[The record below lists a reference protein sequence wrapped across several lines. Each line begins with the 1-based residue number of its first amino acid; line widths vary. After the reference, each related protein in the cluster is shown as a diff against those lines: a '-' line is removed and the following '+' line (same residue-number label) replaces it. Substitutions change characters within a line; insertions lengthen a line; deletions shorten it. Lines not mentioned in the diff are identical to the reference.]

1 MNGRLKFLIR
11 FLALTALLFLVWI
24 PIGEKYLDLLAWV
37 SKYVLL
43 LLGYHVEVVTG
54 KTLLAMG
61 YNVGASETPFFL
73 CQGVIIGMESHAQL
87 SNFNLVPLIALIL
100 ATPGVLPMRRVK
112 VLLIGLF
119 ILFCAHI
126 VDLASHVPMYCG
138 GSEAWET
145 VVIFMSV
152 SRVAVP
158 FVLWFVLV
166 KREILGAVRRH
177 E

>member
-1 MNGRLKFLIR
+1 MNDRLKFLIK

-43 LLGYHVEVVTG
+43 ILGYHV
-54 KTLLAMG
+54 TLVMDG
-61 YNVGASETPFFL
+61 TPFFL
-73 CQGVIIGMESHAQL
+73 YQGVRVGLESAHL
-87 SNFNLVPLIALIL
+87 SNFNIVPLVALVL
-100 ATPGVLPMRRVK
+100 ATPKILPMRRVK

-119 ILFCAHI
+119 ILFCMHV
-126 VDLASHVPMYCG
+126 VDLAFHFPMYFG
-138 GSEAWET
+138 GSGAAEI
-145 VVIFMSV
+145 VVDSMAV
-152 SRVAVP
+152 GEVVVP

-166 KREILGAVRRH
+166 HREILGAVRD